1 MKKKTHLTSRK
12 KRIFFTSFFE
22 LILLLCISKMISRAW
37 EGVTITFLNHSK
49 WRRIE
54 KDLPKC
60 FGHRIGQVYTIKVAN
75 QNQYFVTRQPK
86 NNLIYDF
93 KYQKH
98 PKLVIR
104 TTFTFY
110 FFIPRLLFAES
121 AKHRRVRWVQST
133 KKSFVPVLSFFWM
146 CWFHLPQQLCL
157 VRLLHSRCH
166 KATRRICFKFA
177 FI

>member
-12 KRIFFTSFFE
+12 KHIFFTSFFE

-60 FGHRIGQVYTIKVAN
+60 FGHRMGQVYTIKVAN

-110 FFIPRLLFAES
+110 FFIPLFALC
-121 AKHRRVRWVQST
+121 RVSQAPKST
-133 KKSFVPVLSFFWM
+133 MSSKYQKKLCSSFVLFMDVLISLTAAIVS
-146 CWFHLPQQLCL
+146 CSVAP
-157 VRLLHSRCH
+157 
-166 KATRRICFKFA
+166 
-177 FI
+177 